1 MRVPVAALAAVFAL
15 GFVVELRAEVLS
27 IAELRGFGAETEA
40 RIRAAAEKVNK
51 VFAARRFQEL
61 VKSRE
66 SWDHTKND
74 GVTVLRDILAQSHQ
88 VSIVGFR
95 PRNPWSKVVA
105 STVFGTAKIQLN
117 TRTLGAWSV
126 DDLAG
131 TLAHELTHLTPESGS
146 RRGYGHGSNSSVGKG
161 ASVPYGIGEI
171 VRGWVFEAGED
182 ESGRGESSQPM
193 PEPAAGAKQPGPA
206 EGGSA
211 DEPGS
216 PTSSRWEP
224 VEDQPKP
231 ARSAVGRFFARIG
244 QGLRRLFGRVPA
256 KSASSSGLTGA
267 MREAGDE
274 AGDEDE

>member
-1 MRVPVAALAAVFAL
+1 MRVSVAALAAVFAL
-15 GFVVELRAEVLS
+15 GFPMDLRAEVLS
-27 IAELRGFGAETEA
+27 LAELKGFGVETEA

-51 VFAARRFQEL
+51 VFSSRRFQEL

-66 SWDHTKND
+66 SWDHTEND
-74 GVTVLRDILAQSHQ
+74 GATVLRDILSQSHQ
-88 VSIVGFR
+88 VAIVGFR

-105 STVFGTAKIQLN
+105 STVFGTATIQLN
-117 TRTLGAWSV
+117 TRTLAAWSV

-171 VRGWVFEAGED
+171 VRGWVFEAGEG
-182 ESGRGESSQPM
+182 ESNGGASSQPM
-193 PEPAAGAKQPGPA
+193 PEPAEETNQPGPA

-224 VEDQPKP
+224 VDNQPKP

-244 QGLRRLFGRVPA
+244 QGLRRLFGRAPA

-267 MREAGDE
+267 MRDA
-274 AGDEDE
+274 EDE